1 MELLHALLAATI
13 GTVMMTLS
21 SSTEM
26 HWRQRAASVV
36 PGMATNKMLSVV
48 GVPKLEGRSLQILS
62 EWTHWVYGTAWGLI
76 YWLLVAKADLPL
88 VGAGVLFFLIV
99 WLLEQIELPLL
110 DIGVPPSWKWGI
122 KENVIDA
129 WHHVAYAGG
138 TVLGYWLIGLV
149 A

>member
-1 MELLHALLAATI
+1 MELLHAILAAVI
-13 GTVMMTLS
+13 GTVAMTLS

-26 HWRQRAASVV
+26 HWRGRAASVV
-36 PGMATNKMLSVV
+36 PGKATNKMLRVF
-48 GVPKLEGRSLQILS
+48 GVPELEGRSLQILS
-62 EWTHWVYGTAWGLI
+62 EWTHWGYGAAWGVI
-76 YWLLVAKADLPL
+76 FWLLVAKANLPL

-110 DIGVPPSWKWGI
+110 NIGVPPSWQWGL
-122 KENVIDA
+122 KENAIDA
-129 WHHVAYAGG
+129 WHHVMYAAG